1 MTDGAIRI
9 GTTTKCRFCGGALF
23 DFVDLGMS
31 PLCESFVPKDRLNI
45 AERFYPLAAYVC
57 GSCFLVQLEE
67 YVAPEEIFSEY
78 AYFSG
83 FSDAWL
89 KHAERYVEMIA
100 EKLRL
105 GRTTKVVEIG
115 SNDGYLL
122 QYFVKKEIS
131 VLGVEPAINVAAAA
145 RQRGVETLAKFFSAA
160 VATELAGAG
169 TKADL
174 IVANNVMAQVP
185 ELNSFVEGIGILL
198 KPDGVCTVEFPHLLR
213 TILGNQ
219 FDQIYHEHFSY
230 FSALTAQQI
239 FAAHGLRIFDIEEL
253 WTHGGSLRLY
263 ACRADSAK
271 YPTQSSVS
279 RIIQQEREAGLDR
292 IDAYARFAHQVCDTK
307 RKILTFL
314 IEAKNEGK
322 SIAGYGAPGKGNTL
336 LNYCGIRTDFIDYTV
351 DRNPYKQGMYLPGT
365 RIPIFAPDKIA
376 ATRPDYVMILP
387 WNLREEIAGQLGY
400 VRDWGAKFVV
410 PIPEVTVF

>member
-1 MTDGAIRI
+1 LIKVGGGRA
-9 GTTTKCRFCGGALF
+9 CRFCSGSLF

-31 PLCESFVPKDRLNI
+31 PLCESFVPEDRLNV
-45 AERFYPLAAYVC
+45 AERFYPLVAYVC

-89 KHAERYVEMIA
+89 RHAQRYVDMIV

-105 GRTTKVVEIG
+105 GPASRVIELG

-122 QYFVKKEIS
+122 QYLVKKGIP
-131 VLGVEPAINVAAAA
+131 VLGIEPAINVAAAA
-145 RQRGVETLAKFFSAA
+145 RQRGVETLTRFFSAA
-160 VATELAGAG
+160 VATELEGAG

-185 ELNSFVEGIGILL
+185 DVNSFVEGMGILL
-198 KPDGVCTVEFPHLLR
+198 KPDGVCTVEFPHLLK
-213 TILGNQ
+213 TMSGNQ

-230 FSALTAQQI
+230 FSGFTTQQI
-239 FAAHGLRIFDIEEL
+239 FARHGLRIFDIDEL
-253 WTHGGSLRLY
+253 WTHGGSLRIH
-263 ACRADSAK
+263 ACRAESEK
-271 YPTQSSVS
+271 YPTLSSVS
-279 RIIQQEREAGLDR
+279 RVIQQEREAGLDR
-292 IDAYARFAHQVCDTK
+292 VDTYDGFAQQVRDTK

-314 IEAKNEGK
+314 IEAKNAGK
-322 SIAGYGAPGKGNTL
+322 SIVGYGAPGKGNTL

-387 WNLREEIAGQLGY
+387 WNLQEEIAAQLGY
-400 VRDWGAKFVV
+400 IRDWGAKFVV

>member
-1 MTDGAIRI
+1 LIKVGGGKA
-9 GTTTKCRFCGGALF
+9 CRFCGGSLF

-31 PLCESFVPKDRLNI
+31 PLCESFVPEDRLNV
-45 AERFYPLAAYVC
+45 AERFYPLVAYVC

-89 KHAERYVEMIA
+89 RHAQCYVDMVV

-105 GRTTKVVEIG
+105 DPASRVIELG

-122 QYFVKKEIS
+122 QYFVKRGIP
-131 VLGVEPAINVAAAA
+131 VLGIEPAINVAAAA
-145 RQRGVETLAKFFSAA
+145 RQRGVETLTRFFSAA
-160 VATELAGAG
+160 VATELEGVG

-185 ELNSFVEGIGILL
+185 DVNSFVEGIGILL

-213 TILGNQ
+213 TMSGNQ

-230 FSALTAQQI
+230 FSGLTAQQI
-239 FAAHGLRIFDIEEL
+239 FARHGLRIFDIEEL
-253 WTHGGSLRLY
+253 WTHGGSLRVH
-263 ACRADSAK
+263 ACRAESEK
-271 YPTQSSVS
+271 YPMRSSVS
-279 RIIQQEREAGLDR
+279 RVIQQEREAGLDCV
-292 IDAYARFAHQVCDTK
+292 DTYGGFAHQVRDTK

-314 IEAKNEGK
+314 IEAKNAGK
-322 SIAGYGAPGKGNTL
+322 SIVGYGAPGKGNTL
-336 LNYCGIRTDFIDYTV
+336 LNYCGIRTDFMDYTV

-387 WNLREEIAGQLGY
+387 WNLREEIVAQLGY
-400 VRDWGAKFVV
+400 IREWDAKFVV
-410 PIPEVTVF
+410 PIPEVMVF

>member
-1 MTDGAIRI
+1 MNKVG
-9 GTTTKCRFCGGALF
+9 GCKSCRFCGGSLF

-31 PLCESFVPKDRLNI
+31 PLCESFVPEDRLNI
-45 AERFYPLAAYVC
+45 AERFYPLAAFVC

-100 EKLRL
+100 EKLCL
-105 GRTTKVVEIG
+105 GRASKVVEIG

-122 QYFVKKEIS
+122 QYFVKKGIS

-145 RQRGVETLAKFFSAA
+145 RQRGVETLTRFFGAG
-160 VATELAGAG
+160 VARELAGAG

-198 KPDGVCTVEFPHLLR
+198 EPDGVCTVEFPHLLR

-230 FSALTAQQI
+230 FSALTVRKI
-239 FAAHGLRIFDIEEL
+239 FEAHGLRIFDIEEL

-292 IDAYARFAHQVCDTK
+292 VDAYARFAHQVRDTK

-314 IEAKNEGK
+314 IEAKNAGK

-336 LNYCGIRTDFIDYTV
+336 LNYCGVRTDFIDYTV

-365 RIPIFAPDKIA
+365 RIPIYAPDKIA

>member
-1 MTDGAIRI
+1 MTDGAAKI
-9 GTTTKCRFCGGALF
+9 GTRAKCRFCGGALF

-31 PLCESFVPKDRLNI
+31 PLCESFVPEDRLNV

-89 KHAERYVEMIA
+89 KHAEHYVEMIA

-105 GRTTKVVEIG
+105 GPASKVIEIG

-145 RQRGVETLAKFFSAA
+145 RQRGVETLTRFFSAA
-160 VATELAGAG
+160 VARELAGAG

-230 FSALTAQQI
+230 FSALTARQI
-239 FAAHGLRIFDIEEL
+239 FGTHGLRIFDIEEL

-292 IDAYARFAHQVCDTK
+292 VDAYARFAHQVRDTK

-336 LNYCGIRTDFIDYTV
+336 LNYCGVRTDFIDYTV

>member
-1 MTDGAIRI
+1 MTQAAARI
-9 GTTTKCRFCGGALF
+9 GTKPNCRFCGGALF

-31 PLCESFVPKDRLNI
+31 PLCESFVPEGRLNDS
-45 AERFYPLAAYVC
+45 ERFYPLVAYVC

-89 KHAERYVEMIA
+89 RHAQSYVEMIV
-100 EKLRL
+100 EKMRL
-105 GRTTKVVEIG
+105 TQASKVIELG

-122 QYFVKKEIS
+122 QYFVKKGIS
-131 VLGVEPAINVAAAA
+131 VLGIEPAVNVATSA
-145 RQRGVETLAKFFSAA
+145 RQRGVETLTRFFGAA
-160 VATELAGAG
+160 LATELEGAG

-185 ELNSFVEGIGILL
+185 DVNSFVEGIGILL

-213 TILGNQ
+213 TLSGNQ

-239 FAAHGLRIFDIEEL
+239 FAKHGLRIFDIEAL
-253 WTHGGSLRLY
+253 WTHGGSLRIY
-263 ACRADSAK
+263 ACRTESEK
-271 YPTQSSVS
+271 YPTQGSVS
-279 RIIQQEREAGLDR
+279 RVIAQEREAGLHRMDT
-292 IDAYARFAHQVCDTK
+292 YGGFACQVRDTK

-314 IEAKNEGK
+314 IQAKNAGK
-322 SIAGYGAPGKGNTL
+322 SIVGYGAPGKGNTL

-365 RIPIFAPDKIA
+365 RIPIFAPDRIA
-376 ATRPDYVMILP
+376 ATRPDFVMILP
-387 WNLREEIAGQLGY
+387 WNLREEIADQLSY

>member
-1 MTDGAIRI
+1 MTDGAVKN
-9 GTTTKCRFCGGALF
+9 GTRTKCRFCGGPLF

-31 PLCESFVPKDRLNI
+31 PLCESFVPEDRLKV
-45 AERFYPLAAYVC
+45 AERFYPLVAYVC

-78 AYFSG
+78 AYFSA

-89 KHAERYVEMIA
+89 RHAQRYVDMIV

-105 GRTTKVVEIG
+105 GPASKVIELG

-145 RQRGVETLAKFFSAA
+145 RQRGVETLTRFFSAA

-185 ELNSFVEGIGILL
+185 DLNSFVEGIGILL

-213 TILGNQ
+213 TMLGNQ

-230 FSALTAQQI
+230 FSALTAEQI
-239 FAAHGLRIFDIEEL
+239 FARHGLRIFDIEEL

-263 ACRADSAK
+263 ACRADSTK
-271 YPTQSSVS
+271 YPMQSSVS
-279 RIIQQEREAGLDR
+279 RIIKQEREAGLDR
-292 IDAYARFAHQVCDTK
+292 VDTYARFAHQVRDTK

-314 IEAKNEGK
+314 IEAKNAGK

-336 LNYCGIRTDFIDYTV
+336 LNYCGVRTDFIDYTV

-400 VRDWGAKFVV
+400 VREWGAKFVV